1 MRKVILSLGLVV
13 GILALAVGL
22 WGLVVTPYDR
32 LLPVPYRF
40 ISFGVVAMM
49 GTLVLL
55 VITFAHGARA
65 GDVD

>member
-1 MRKVILSLGLVV
+1 MRKVILALGLGV
-13 GILALAVGL
+13 GLLALAVGI

-40 ISFGVVAMM
+40 MSFGATAMM
-49 GTLVLL
+49 GALTLL

-65 GDVD
+65 GDIE